1 MTTVTD
7 EMTGAAIEA
16 VWDAVKADNPP
27 DGWTDWIDDR
37 VMHAALEAALAV
49 MLAPDDDVD
58 DPSYTIPLLCEPA
71 FVTRGVPVG
80 ETPTDAEF
88 REAVE
93 SLIDA
98 SMGLGNVMAFPDDPE
113 FEADDAD
120 AQSALD
126 TAPPRG
132 HAHGR
137 IPGGAMMEA
146 RDVIAHL
153 LHERHPFGYPAT
165 LSPFD
170 DSDAILAALHDA
182 GFVVVERTAARGYE
196 PSDDEIEAAA
206 QVLFRIPMLSLAELS
221 AVVRA
226 DVRAVL
232 MAAHRVR
239 QP

>member
-1 MTTVTD
+1 
-7 EMTGAAIEA
+7 
-16 VWDAVKADNPP
+16 
-27 DGWTDWIDDR
+27 
-37 VMHAALEAALAV
+37 
-49 MLAPDDDVD
+49 
-58 DPSYTIPLLCEPA
+58 
-71 FVTRGVPVG
+71 
-80 ETPTDAEF
+80 
-88 REAVE
+88 
-93 SLIDA
+93 
-98 SMGLGNVMAFPDDPE
+98 
-113 FEADDAD
+113 
-120 AQSALD
+120 
-126 TAPPRG
+126 
-132 HAHGR
+132 
-137 IPGGAMMEA
+137 MMEA

-182 GFVVVERTAARGYE
+182 GFAVVERTAARGYE